1 MQGILS
7 SEAIEEEK
15 IEEESEE
22 EEQIPQLKREHQI
35 PIIEK
40 IPD

>member
-7 SEAIEEEK
+7 NEAIEEEK

-35 PIIEK
+35 LIIEK
-40 IPD
+40 TPD